1 MVTGGC
7 EQPFEAAGF
16 HIPRS
21 AGSQPRPSGRRQRG
35 SVITSAPA
43 CPERP
48 VFVLGC
54 PRSGTTLL
62 QLMLHAHPRIALPPE
77 TRFVLPAYAD
87 RLRFGDLRDAGNR
100 AGLADWITGREET
113 RFHELGLDAATVA
126 ARIAQGPP
134 TLGSALGITLR
145 SYAERH
151 GKVRWGDKRPAYAL
165 HVEEILRLFPDAQF
179 VHLVRD
185 GRDCVASLLG
195 MPWWHRGFHEAVAT
209 WAQVM
214 DVTRR
219 RAERLGPDS
228 WHELRFEDLV
238 ADPEP
243 RLRALC
249 AYLGEEYAPAMTEPY
264 RQADAAVPER
274 KTWHRRTRGALDTS
288 RAGSWRQR
296 LTPDQIR
303 LCDAVLGDK
312 LRSRGYPLSGAVRPD
327 PAELLRYREVAAL
340 RRAARA
346 KRRVLDR
353 LTRMREPGPV
363 AAATSPA
370 TSEFGA

>member
-1 MVTGGC
+1 M
-7 EQPFEAAGF
+7 A
-16 HIPRS
+16 
-21 AGSQPRPSGRRQRG
+21 
-35 SVITSAPA
+35 TSAPTSV
-43 CPERP
+43 RP

-77 TRFVLPAYAD
+77 TRFVLPAYEG
-87 RLRFGDLRDAGNR
+87 RLRFGDLRDPGNR
-100 AGLADWITGREET
+100 AGLAAWITGRKET
-113 RFHELGLDAATVA
+113 RFDELGLDADTVA
-126 ARIAQGPP
+126 ERIEGGPP

-185 GRDCVASLLG
+185 GRDCVASLMG

-219 RAERLGPDS
+219 YARRLGPDS

-238 ADPEP
+238 AHPEP
-243 RLRALC
+243 QLRELC
-249 AYLGEEYAPAMTEPY
+249 RYLGEEYDPGMTEP
-264 RQADAAVPER
+264 RRVAEKAVPAR
-274 KTWHRRTRGALDTS
+274 KTWHRRTHGALDTT
-288 RAGSWRQR
+288 RAGSWQQR

-303 LCDAVLGDK
+303 LCDAVLGDR
-312 LRSRGYPLSGAVRPD
+312 LVRNGYELSGAVRPD
-327 PAELLRYREVAAL
+327 PAELLHYRRVAAL
-340 RRAARA
+340 RRAAHA
-346 KRRVLDR
+346 KRRMLDR
-353 LTRMREPGPV
+353 LARVREPGPV
-363 AAATSPA
+363 SAAPSFT
-370 TSEFGA
+370 TSEFRA

>member
-1 MVTGGC
+1 MVT
-7 EQPFEAAGF
+7 
-16 HIPRS
+16 S
-21 AGSQPRPSGRRQRG
+21 A
-35 SVITSAPA
+35 SVCS
-43 CPERP
+43 RP

-77 TRFVLPAYAD
+77 TRFVLPAYAE
-87 RLRFGDLRDAGNR
+87 RLRFGDLRERGNR
-100 AGLADWITGREET
+100 ARLAEWITARKET
-113 RFHELGLDAATVA
+113 RFHELGLDAQTVS
-126 ARIAQGPP
+126 ARIADGPP
-134 TLGSALGITLR
+134 TLGSALGTTLR
-145 SYAERH
+145 AYAERH
-151 GKVRWGDKRPAYAL
+151 GKARWGDKRPAYAL

-185 GRDCVASLLG
+185 GRDCAASLLR
-195 MPWWHRGFHEAVAT
+195 MPWWHSGFHEAVAT

-219 RAERLGPDS
+219 HARRLGPDS

-249 AYLGEEYAPAMTEPY
+249 AYLGEEYDPAMTEPH
-264 RQADAAVPER
+264 RLAATAVPAR
-274 KTWHRRTRGALDTS
+274 KTWHRNTHGTLDVS
-288 RAGSWRQR
+288 RAGDWRQR

-303 LCDAVLGDK
+303 LCDTVLGDR
-312 LRSRGYPLSGAVRPD
+312 LARHGYEPARAVRPD
-327 PAELLRYREVAAL
+327 PAELLRYRRVAAL

-346 KRRVLDR
+346 KRRTLDR
-353 LTRMREPGPV
+353 LARVREPGPV
-363 AAATSPA
+363 AARPA
-370 TSEFGA
+370 TA